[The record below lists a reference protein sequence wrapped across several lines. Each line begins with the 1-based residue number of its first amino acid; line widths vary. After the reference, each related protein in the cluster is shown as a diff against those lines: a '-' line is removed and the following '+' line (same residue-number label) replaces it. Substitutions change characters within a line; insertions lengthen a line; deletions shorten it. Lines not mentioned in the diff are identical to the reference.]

1 MHISAFTYI
10 IKKNL
15 EKQGWKIET
24 YIENPDVIN
33 FVNEDGHVLGGFL
46 IVYFDSGLQG
56 GVLLSG
62 ENHINVLIEGD
73 DIVQGLDHLNKVLSI
88 IQKKGSSGRRN

>member
-1 MHISAFTYI
+1 MSLRRCLKEVYLMHISSFTYV
-10 IKKNL
+10 
-15 EKQGWKIET
+15 
-24 YIENPDVIN
+24 ENPDVIN

-62 ENHINVLIEGD
+62 KNHINEF
-73 DIVQGLDHLNKVLSI
+73 
-88 IQKKGSSGRRN
+88 